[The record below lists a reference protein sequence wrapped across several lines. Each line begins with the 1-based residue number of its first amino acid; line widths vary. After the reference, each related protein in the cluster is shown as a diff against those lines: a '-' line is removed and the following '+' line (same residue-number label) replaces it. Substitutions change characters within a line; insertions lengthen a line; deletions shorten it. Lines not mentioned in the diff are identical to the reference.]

1 MKIPK
6 AYLIGALATL
16 LAGGLVWRT
25 VFPQFSVLDA
35 VSVFFL
41 GFSALWTAIAIFL
54 GILDPEIS
62 IGFRLVYSAIF
73 VGMFLNFLAQALTDF
88 EDGTFVNLLSLF
100 VLYFVQHL
108 ERRRKDCD

>member
-6 AYLIGALATL
+6 TYLIGSFAALL
-16 LAGGLVWRT
+16 FGGLVWRIF
-25 VFPQFSVLDA
+25 FPQFPVLDA
-35 VSVFFL
+35 ISVFFL
-41 GFSALWTAIAIFL
+41 GFFALWTAAAIFL

-62 IGFRLVYSAIF
+62 MGFRLVYSAIF
-73 VGMFLNFLAQALTDF
+73 VGMFLNCLAQALADF

-108 ERRRKDCD
+108 EHRRKDG